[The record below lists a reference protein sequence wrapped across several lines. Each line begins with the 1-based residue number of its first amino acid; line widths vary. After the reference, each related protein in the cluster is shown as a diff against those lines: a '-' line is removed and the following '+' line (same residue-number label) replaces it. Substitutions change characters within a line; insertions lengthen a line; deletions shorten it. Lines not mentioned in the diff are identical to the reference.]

1 VVPPFEAIGEL
12 GRSEIRI
19 SECPGRTPSLWRRLT
34 VWPDSVFPAAGVPDP
49 WSRNAAAF
57 KDGTMNTKKLLSLF
71 AVAGLA
77 MSTFALTSQVALA
90 DDPKPADSTKEKN
103 QDQSK
108 DTKKNDKS
116 DKGEKGDKGDKK
128 DKSDKKDSKAGL
140 TAGDTAPSFML
151 KDLDG
156 KEHNSSDLFKAKKAT
171 VIQWFN
177 PDCPFVV
184 KHYGKQ
190 GNTFNDLNTKYGK
203 DVTFIAIN
211 SGAKGKQGAGVERNI
226 KAKKDWKIE
235 FPILIDEEG
244 TVGKAYNAKN
254 TPLMVV
260 ITPDGKVAYY
270 GAIDDDNGADGPG
283 KTNYVAKALDEIIAG
298 KEVTTKTT
306 RPYGC
311 SVKYN

>member
-1 VVPPFEAIGEL
+1 M
-12 GRSEIRI
+12 
-19 SECPGRTPSLWRRLT
+19 
-34 VWPDSVFPAAGVPDP
+34 
-49 WSRNAAAF
+49 NA
-57 KDGTMNTKKLLSLF
+57 KKLLSLL

-77 MSTFALTSQVALA
+77 VSTFALTSQVALA
-90 DDPKPADSTKEKN
+90 DDPKGNDKSKEK
-103 QDQSK
+103 DSHKGHDHSK
-108 DTKKNDKS
+108 DEKKADKGDKS
-116 DKGEKGDKGDKK
+116 DK
-128 DKSDKKDSKAGL
+128 KSDKKDSKSGL
-140 TAGDTAPSFML
+140 TAGDMAPAFAL
-151 KDLDG
+151 KDTDG
-156 KEHNSSDLFKAKKAT
+156 KEHNLSDLVKAKKAV

-211 SGAKGKQGAGVERNI
+211 SGAKGKQGAGVERNV
-226 KAKKDWKIE
+226 KAKKDWKME

-244 TVGKAYNAKN
+244 TVGKAYGAKN
-254 TPLMVV
+254 TPTMVV
-260 ITPDGKVAYY
+260 ITPDNKVAYY

-283 KTNYVAKALDEIIAG
+283 KTNYVAKALDEILAG

-311 SVKYN
+311 AVKYN